1 MMTITDFT
9 FETRQKAPTFFE
21 TILTAPSGNK
31 FGIIYRS
38 LQPAP
43 DIAIFDGF
51 QKNPRM
57 FFIEVEGTPVPV
69 KKRGKPSKL
78 LTNG

>member
-1 MMTITDFT
+1 MDITDFN
-9 FETRQKAPTFFE
+9 FQTRQVVPTFFE
-21 TILTAPSGNK
+21 AILTAPSGNK

-43 DIAIFDGF
+43 NEAIFDGF

-57 FFIEVEGTPVPV
+57 FFIEVEGTPIPV
-69 KKRGKPSKL
+69 KKRGRPRKL